1 MKYSY
6 YPGCS
11 LHSVAAEYDLTTKQV
26 CERLDI
32 QLEEL
37 PGWTCCGAS
46 SAHSTSHLM
55 GVALPAHN
63 LVLAE
68 AQGADL
74 LAPCAAC
81 FQRMA
86 AAKRDI
92 EQDPKLKA
100 KVEKVLGK
108 ELTSTIKP
116 VSILDV
122 FNEVGLE
129 AIASRVKK
137 PLAGLKVASYYGCYL
152 VKPSR
157 YVQVDDAENPQSMD
171 KIMQSLGAEAIDW
184 PFKTECCGNSLV
196 FTNTDA
202 VLKLAKDILQM
213 AVDNGANCIV
223 TPCPLCQPNLDMRQ
237 AAVNKKYGTKFDI
250 PVFYITEL
258 MAMAMGVELN
268 SLPLNKHYVDPTKLL
283 KVI

>member
-11 LHSVAAEYDLTTKQV
+11 LHSVAAEYEQTTKQV
-26 CERLDI
+26 CECLDI

-37 PGWTCCGAS
+37 QGWTCCGAS

-63 LVLAE
+63 LALAE

-86 AAKRDI
+86 AAKHDI
-92 EQDPKLKA
+92 DQDQSLKT

-108 ELTSTIKP
+108 ELTNTIKP

-122 FNEVGLE
+122 FNEAGLE

-171 KIMQSLGAEAIDW
+171 NIMEALGAEAIQW

-196 FTNTDA
+196 FTNADI

-213 AVDNGANCIV
+213 AVDSGANCIV

-237 AAVNKKYGTKFDI
+237 AEVNKKYGTNFDI

-268 SLPLNKHYVDPTKLL
+268 ALPLNKHYVDPTSLL